1 MVESMGRIRP
11 ISALSPLRCGRAIAT
26 RRCGRV
32 KRGLLWAIAAG
43 VLTVLGGV
51 FAVRAWS
58 TDGQGNPGSQD
69 SQAQQKAEL
78 VSSAPDTIFLPE
90 NVVKMLGVS
99 LVEARS
105 AGEPRLLEM
114 QGSLALD
121 TNKLVRVHARF
132 AGEVIEIAAVADD
145 EAPHTPGQPARRP
158 MCFGDRVKKD
168 QLMAVVWSKDLGEKK
183 SELIDG
189 LSQLRVDQ
197 DSWDRLSKAYAQGAI
212 PEKTMHDVQRN
223 VEADQIAVSRA
234 ERTLEAWRLPEGE
247 IQAVREEAQAVH
259 ERHGKRNSLKEKDWA
274 RVEVRA
280 PFDGVV
286 VEKNLAVGDIID
298 TTNDL
303 FKVASL
309 GQMIVW
315 ANAREEDV
323 PSLLDL
329 PLDRRNWSVRI
340 NAEPGTP
347 PLGGRMDRIGY
358 ISDPTQ
364 HTVMVMG
371 HIDNLRERY
380 RAGQFITATVQ
391 LPPASGEVA
400 VPAAAVVEDG
410 QESVLFVETDPRQ
423 SHFRLRHVVV
433 VRRTPKDVYVRAEVK
448 PEEAARGL
456 QPVRPGERVVAGSA
470 IQLRAALDDLLA
482 AAKTRKP

>member
-1 MVESMGRIRP
+1 VN
-11 ISALSPLRCGRAIAT
+11 
-26 RRCGRV
+26 
-32 KRGLLWAIAAG
+32 RGLLLVIAAV
-43 VLTVLGGV
+43 VLTVSGGIY
-51 FAVRAWS
+51 AVRAWS
-58 TDGQGNPGSQD
+58 TDGQGKPGAEGSQ
-69 SQAQQKAEL
+69 AEQKAEL
-78 VSSAPDTIFLPE
+78 VNSAPDTIFLPE

-99 LVEARS
+99 VVEARS

-145 EAPHTPGQPARRP
+145 EAPQAQGQPARRP
-158 MCFGDRVKKD
+158 MSFGDRVKKD

-197 DSWDRLSKAYAQGAI
+197 QTLERLSKAYAQGAI
-212 PEKTMHDVQRN
+212 PERTMHDMERS

-259 ERHGKRNSLKEKDWA
+259 ERHGKRDALKEKDWA

-280 PFDGVV
+280 PLDGVV
-286 VEKNLAVGDIID
+286 VEKNLSVGDIID
-298 TTNDL
+298 TTSDL

-309 GQMIVW
+309 GQMTVW
-315 ANAREEDV
+315 ANAREEDL
-323 PSLLDL
+323 PALLDL
-329 PLDRRNWSVRI
+329 PPDKRTWSVRI

-371 HIDNLRERY
+371 HIDNPRERY

-391 LPPASGEVA
+391 LSPASGEVV
-400 VPAAAVVEDG
+400 VPAAALVEDG
-410 QESVLFVETDPRQ
+410 QESVLFVETDPQ
-423 SHFRLRHVVV
+423 KSNYRLRRVAV
-433 VRRTPKDVYVRAEVK
+433 VRRTPKEVYVRSEVK
-448 PEEAARGL
+448 PEQSARGL
-456 QPVRPGERVVAGSA
+456 QPVRPGERVVVGSA

-482 AAKTRKP
+482 EAKTRKP

>member
-1 MVESMGRIRP
+1 
-11 ISALSPLRCGRAIAT
+11 
-26 RRCGRV
+26 V
-32 KRGLLWAIAAG
+32 KRGLMLAIAAV
-43 VLTVLGGV
+43 VLTVFVGIYARRG
-51 FAVRAWS
+51 WS
-58 TDGQGNPGSQD
+58 TDEQGEPGWQGGQGE
-69 SQAQQKAEL
+69 QKAEL

-90 NVVKMLGVS
+90 SVVKMLGVS
-99 LVEARS
+99 VVEARS
-105 AGEPRLLEM
+105 AAEPRLLEM

-132 AGEVIEIAAVADD
+132 AGEVIEIASVADD
-145 EAPHTPGQPARRP
+145 QPPHPAGQPDRQP
-158 MCFGDRVKKD
+158 LSFGDRVKKD

-197 DSWDRLSKAYAQGAI
+197 QTLDRLTKAYAQGAI
-212 PEKTMHDVQRN
+212 PERTMHDMERS

-234 ERTLEAWRLPEGE
+234 ERTLEAWRLPEAE
-247 IQAVREEAQAVH
+247 IQAVREEAELVH
-259 ERHGKRNSLKEKDWA
+259 ERHGKRDVHKEKDWA

-309 GQMIVW
+309 SSMIVW
-315 ANAREEDV
+315 ANAREEDL

-329 PLDRRNWSVRI
+329 PQDQRTWSVRI
-340 NAEPGTP
+340 NAESGTP
-347 PLGGRMDRIGY
+347 PLDGRMDRIGY

-371 HIDNLRERY
+371 HIDNRHERY
-380 RAGQFITATVQ
+380 RAGQFITATVR
-391 LPPASGEVA
+391 LPAASQEV
-400 VPAAAVVEDG
+400 VLPAAALVDDG
-410 QESVLFVETDPRQ
+410 QESVLFVQTDSRQ
-423 SHFRLRHVVV
+423 SHYRLRRVAV
-433 VRRTPKDVYVRAEVK
+433 VRRTPKEIFVRSQLK

>member
-1 MVESMGRIRP
+1 
-11 ISALSPLRCGRAIAT
+11 
-26 RRCGRV
+26 V
-32 KRGLLWAIAAG
+32 KRGLLWAIAAV
-43 VLTVLGGV
+43 VLSVSGGIY
-51 FAVRAWS
+51 AVRAWS
-58 TDGQGNPGSQD
+58 TDGQGNPGAEGN
-69 SQAQQKAEL
+69 QAEQKAEL
-78 VSSAPDTIFLPE
+78 VNSAPDTIFLPE

-99 LVEARS
+99 VVEARS
-105 AGEPRLLEM
+105 GAEPRLLEM

-145 EAPHTPGQPARRP
+145 EAPHAKGQQGRSPLS
-158 MCFGDRVKKD
+158 FGDRVKKD

-189 LSQLRVDQ
+189 LSQLRVDRQ
-197 DSWDRLSKAYAQGAI
+197 TLDRLSRAYAEGAI
-212 PEKTMHDVQRN
+212 PERTMHDMERN
-223 VEADQIAVSRA
+223 VEADQIAVARA
-234 ERTLEAWRLPEGE
+234 QRTLEAWRLPEAE
-247 IQAVREEAQAVH
+247 IQAVREEAQLVH
-259 ERHGKRNSLKEKDWA
+259 ERHGKRDSLKEKDWA

-280 PFDGVV
+280 PLDGVV

-309 GQMIVW
+309 SPMTVW
-315 ANAREEDV
+315 ANAREEDL
-323 PSLLDL
+323 PALLDL
-329 PLDRRNWSVRI
+329 PPDRRAWSVRI

-371 HIDNLRERY
+371 HIDNSRERY

-391 LPPASGEVA
+391 IPTASQEVV
-400 VPAAAVVEDG
+400 VPAAALVEDG
-410 QESVLFVETDPRQ
+410 QESVLFVETDPPQ
-423 SHFRLRHVVV
+423 AHYRLRCVAV
-433 VRRTPKDVYVRAEVK
+433 VRRTPKEVYVRSEVK
-448 PEEAARGL
+448 PEQSARGV
-456 QPVRPGERVVAGSA
+456 QPVRLGERVVAASA

-482 AAKTRKP
+482 AAKTRK

>member
-1 MVESMGRIRP
+1 
-11 ISALSPLRCGRAIAT
+11 
-26 RRCGRV
+26 V
-32 KRGLLWAIAAG
+32 KRGLLWVIAAI
-43 VLTVLGGV
+43 VLTASGGIY
-51 FAVRAWS
+51 AVRAWS
-58 TDGQGNPGSQD
+58 TDGQRDPGGQGSQ
-69 SQAQQKAEL
+69 AEQKVEL
-78 VSSAPDTIFLPE
+78 VKKAPDTIFLPE
-90 NVVKMLGVS
+90 SVVKMLGVS

-105 AGEPRLLEM
+105 ASEPRWLEM

-145 EAPHTPGQPARRP
+145 EAPHAAGQQAGRP
-158 MCFGDRVKKD
+158 LSFGDRVKKD

-197 DSWDRLSKAYAQGAI
+197 QTLDRLSKAYAQGAI
-212 PEKTMHDVQRN
+212 PERTMHDMERN
-223 VEADQIAVSRA
+223 VEADQIAVAKA
-234 ERTLEAWRLPEGE
+234 ERTLEAWRLPEAE
-247 IQAVREEAQAVH
+247 IEAVREEARLVH
-259 ERHGKRNSLKEKDWA
+259 ERHGKRDSLKEKDWA

-280 PFDGVV
+280 PFEGVV

-298 TTNDL
+298 TTSDL

-309 GQMIVW
+309 SSMTVW
-315 ANAREEDV
+315 ANAREEDL
-323 PSLLDL
+323 PALLDL
-329 PLDRRNWSVRI
+329 PPDQRTWSVRI

-347 PLGGRMDRIGY
+347 ALGGRMDRIGY

-371 HIDNLRERY
+371 HIDNPRERY
-380 RAGQFITATVQ
+380 RAGQFITATVR
-391 LPPASGEVA
+391 LPAASEEVV
-400 VPAAAVVEDG
+400 VPAAAVVDDG
-410 QESVLFVETDPRQ
+410 QESVLFVQTDPPQ
-423 SHFRLRHVVV
+423 SHYRLRRVAV
-433 VRRTPKDVYVRAEVK
+433 VRRTPKEVYVRSQLK

-482 AAKTRKP
+482 AAKTGRP

>member
-1 MVESMGRIRP
+1 
-11 ISALSPLRCGRAIAT
+11 
-26 RRCGRV
+26 
-32 KRGLLWAIAAG
+32 
-43 VLTVLGGV
+43 
-51 FAVRAWS
+51 VRAWS
-58 TDGQGNPGSQD
+58 TDGQGDPGAQGSQ
-69 SQAQQKAEL
+69 AEQKTEL

-105 AGEPRLLEM
+105 TAEPRLLEM

-145 EAPHTPGQPARRP
+145 EAPHAQRQPGQQGQPGRRP
-158 MCFGDRVKKD
+158 LSFGDRVKKD

-197 DSWDRLSKAYAQGAI
+197 QTLDRLSKAYAEGAI
-212 PEKTMHDVQRN
+212 PERTMHDMERN
-223 VEADQIAVSRA
+223 VEADQIAVSKA
-234 ERTLEAWRLPEGE
+234 ERTLEAWRLPEAE
-247 IQAVREEAQAVH
+247 IEAVRDEARLVH
-259 ERHGKRNSLKEKDWA
+259 ERHGKRDSLKEKDWA

-309 GQMIVW
+309 QQMTVW
-315 ANAREEDV
+315 ANAREEDL
-323 PSLLDL
+323 PALLDL
-329 PLDRRNWSVRI
+329 PPDRRRWSVWI
-340 NAEPGTP
+340 NAEPGTT
-347 PLGGRMDRIGY
+347 LYGRMDRIGY

-371 HIDNLRERY
+371 HIDNPRERY

-391 LPPASGEVA
+391 LPPASQEVV
-400 VPAAAVVEDG
+400 VPAAALVEDG
-410 QESVLFVETDPRQ
+410 QESVLFVETDPPQ
-423 SHFRLRHVVV
+423 SHYRLRHVAV
-433 VRRTPKDVYVRAEVK
+433 VRRTPKEVYVRSRVK

-482 AAKTRKP
+482 EARTRKP

>member
-1 MVESMGRIRP
+1 MRRIRVSLAP
-11 ISALSPLRCGRAIAT
+11 AGRLRGRANIA

-32 KRGLLWAIAAG
+32 KRGLLVAIAVM
-43 VLTVLGGV
+43 VLSVSGGIY
-51 FAVRAWS
+51 AVRAWS
-58 TDGQGNPGSQD
+58 PEGQGEPGASGR
-69 SQAQQKAEL
+69 QAEQTAEL
-78 VSSAPDTIFLPE
+78 VSTTPETIFLPD

-99 LVEARS
+99 VVEARS
-105 AGEPRLLEM
+105 SAQPRLLEM

-132 AGEVIEIAAVADD
+132 AGEVTEIAAVADD
-145 EAPHTPGQPARRP
+145 EAPHAHGQPARRP
-158 MCFGDRVKKD
+158 LSFGDRVKKD

-197 DSWDRLSKAYAQGAI
+197 QTLDRLSKAYAQGAI
-212 PEKTMHDVQRN
+212 PERTMHDMERN

-259 ERHGKRNSLKEKDWA
+259 ERHGKRDALKEKDWA

-309 GQMIVW
+309 DQMTVW
-315 ANAREEDV
+315 ANAREEDLT
-323 PSLLDL
+323 SLLDL
-329 PLDRRNWSVRI
+329 PPDQRTWSVRI
-340 NAEPGTP
+340 NAESGTP
-347 PLGGRMDRIGY
+347 PLSGRMDRIGY

-371 HIDNLRERY
+371 HIDNPRERY
-380 RAGQFITATVQ
+380 RAGQFITATVP
-391 LPPASGEVA
+391 LPAASEEVV
-400 VPAAAVVEDG
+400 VPAAALVEDG
-410 QESVLFVETDPRQ
+410 QESVLFVETDSQ
-423 SHFRLRHVVV
+423 HSHYRLRHVAV
-433 VRRTPKDVYVRAEVK
+433 VRRTPKEVYVRSQLT
-448 PEEAARGL
+448 PEESARGL
-456 QPVRPGERVVAGSA
+456 QPVRPGERVVAASA

>member
-1 MVESMGRIRP
+1 MLLAVAAA
-11 ISALSPLRCGRAIAT
+11 ALTL
-26 RRCGRV
+26 
-32 KRGLLWAIAAG
+32 AG
-43 VLTVLGGV
+43 GIYT
-51 FAVRAWS
+51 VRAWS
-58 TDGQGNPGSQD
+58 TEGQSD
-69 SQAQQKAEL
+69 LRSQAGQTEQKVEL
-78 VSSAPDTIFLPE
+78 VGSAPDMIFLPE
-90 NVVKMLGVS
+90 NIVKMLGVS

-121 TNKLVRVHARF
+121 TNKLVRVHSRF
-132 AGEVIEIAAVADD
+132 AGEVIEIATVADD
-145 EAPHTPGQPARRP
+145 EAPHAKGQQGRRP
-158 MCFGDRVKKD
+158 LCFGDRVKKD

-197 DSWDRLSKAYAQGAI
+197 QTLERLSKAYAQGAI
-212 PEKTMHDVQRN
+212 PERTMHDMERN

-234 ERTLEAWRLPEGE
+234 ERTLEAWRLPEAE
-247 IQAVREEAQAVH
+247 IQAVRDEAQAVH
-259 ERHGKRNSLKEKDWA
+259 ERHGKRDSLKEKDWA

-315 ANAREEDV
+315 ANAREEDL
-323 PSLLDL
+323 PALLDL
-329 PLDRRNWSVRI
+329 PPDQRTWSVRI

-347 PLGGRMDRIGY
+347 PLAGRMDRIGY

-371 HIDNLRERY
+371 HIDNPRERY
-380 RAGQFITATVQ
+380 RAGQFITATVR
-391 LPPASGEVA
+391 LPPASGEVV

-410 QESVLFVETDPRQ
+410 QESVLFVETDPQQ
-423 SHFRLRHVVV
+423 SHYRLRHVAV
-433 VRRTPKDVYVRAEVK
+433 VRRMPKEVYVRAEVT
-448 PEEAARGL
+448 PEQSARGL